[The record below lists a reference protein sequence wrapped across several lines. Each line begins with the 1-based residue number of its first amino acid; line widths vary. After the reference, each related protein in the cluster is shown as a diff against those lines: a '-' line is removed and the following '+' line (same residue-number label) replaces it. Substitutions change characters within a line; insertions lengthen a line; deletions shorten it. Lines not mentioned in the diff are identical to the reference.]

1 MTKSINERELV
12 LGILLEVTRDGE
24 HSHIALRNVLNKY
37 QYLDKKERAFITR
50 VTEGTLERMI
60 ELDYDTADNT
70 QFVFVVHFES
80 KAKVTRPSDGSYQ
93 HFACILLRRIVKS
106 QLEERKDISIKC
118 LIPTDGK
125 HIFRNPFPNRKRNG
139 ELH

>member
-60 ELDYDTADNT
+60 ELIYY
-70 QFVFVVHFES
+70 QSVFKS
-80 KAKVTRPSDGSYQ
+80 KGKQDETSHPQYHPKCGLPDEIYGFGSE
-93 HFACILLRRIVKS
+93 FR
-106 QLEERKDISIKC
+106 C
-118 LIPTDGK
+118 L
-125 HIFRNPFPNRKRNG
+125 
-139 ELH
+139 